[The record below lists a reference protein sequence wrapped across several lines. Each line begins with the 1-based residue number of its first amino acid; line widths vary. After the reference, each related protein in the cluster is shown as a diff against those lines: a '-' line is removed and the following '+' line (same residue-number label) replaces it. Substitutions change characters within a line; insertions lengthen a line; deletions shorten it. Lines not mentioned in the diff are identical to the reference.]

1 MPKFTPWPYLI
12 RFKPEEAKKRIEDAY
27 RQGNGMKT
35 RAALLLGVSERQL
48 RRYCI
53 ALGIHLDEEQVR
65 AEAKARRAKAKVS
78 PPES

>member
-1 MPKFTPWPYLI
+1 MPKFTPWPYLV
-12 RFKPEEAKKRIEDAY
+12 RYKPEAARKRIEDAY

-53 ALGIHLDEEQVR
+53 ELGIHLDEKQVR
-65 AEAKARRAKAKVS
+65 AEAKARRAKAKPAPS
-78 PPES
+78 EP